1 MPCSASP
8 RSCSLHYF
16 GPGHA
21 FAPETDT
28 IACLSFDWLVATY
41 IVAADRFGWV
51 GDRRPVPAPVR

>member
-8 RSCSLHYF
+8 HYF